1 MEVAE
6 VESERVEPSAALL
19 EVHRCMAD
27 MVISAGGMQAVGG
40 GALDYQEHFV
50 FVESLKG
57 WVDTGGGSIATLDD
71 LFGLEPMLVL
81 QEDPTLDVLM
91 HFYGMFDAV
100 NALERGAECVEG
112 TFSAYHVPVLRVLKP
127 RLCHL
132 GEAAL

>member
-57 WVDTGGGSIATLDD
+57 WVDTGGGSTAKLDD

-100 NALERGAECVEG
+100 KVLSKGAP
-112 TFSAYHVPVLRVLKP
+112 SAPSGLFCLS
-127 RLCHL
+127 CSSTS
-132 GEAAL
+132 GS